1 MSKDHHQKLLHDNVT
16 KTYQK
21 VPPKLETSISMEA
34 KSISTKLKI
43 SDRVE
48 RIARTPAFVTLKE
61 HKDNF
66 RSNPACRLINSS
78 KNKSAKVNKQL
89 NQWRNTDAVLKWFNN
104 ITDKSNCS
112 FIQFDIKEFYP
123 SITENILHQTFK
135 FAKQHT
141 NIDKND
147 LRIINHYRKSLHFSD
162 DKNWKKKTTESCFDV
177 TTGSFDGAEIYEL
190 VGF

>member
-66 RSNPACRLINSS
+66 HSNPACRLINSS

-112 FIQFDIKEFYP
+112 FIQFDIK
-123 SITENILHQTFK
+123 
-135 FAKQHT
+135 
-141 NIDKND
+141 
-147 LRIINHYRKSLHFSD
+147 
-162 DKNWKKKTTESCFDV
+162 
-177 TTGSFDGAEIYEL
+177 
-190 VGF
+190 